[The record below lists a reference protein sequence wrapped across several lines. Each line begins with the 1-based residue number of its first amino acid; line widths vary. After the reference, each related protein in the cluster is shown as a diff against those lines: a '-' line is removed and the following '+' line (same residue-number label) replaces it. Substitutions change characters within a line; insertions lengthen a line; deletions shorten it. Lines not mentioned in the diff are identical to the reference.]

1 MEIIKR
7 TSVKIGKMIIS
18 IISSQIVKYTS
29 SEEFKKRVSEMLDE
43 TVGMIV
49 KAVMKELKTK

>member
-7 TSVKIGKMIIS
+7 TGVKIGKMIIS

>member
-1 MEIIKR
+1 MEIIKK
-7 TSVKIGKMIIS
+7 TGIKIGKAIIN

-49 KAVMKELKTK
+49 KAVMKELNTK